1 MNTQKRSELIELY
14 NRLEKTLD
22 KSRKEARAKR
32 HQRGNRTARE
42 NLEDLIDENS
52 FIEYGQLAV
61 AAQRSRRDY
70 EELQTSTAADGILTG
85 ICTINKD
92 NIGKNNAHAVVIIND
107 YSVLAGTQGYFHHKK
122 LDRMCA
128 LAAKYSL
135 PVIMFTSESI
145 GR

>member
-52 FIEYGQLAV
+52 FVEYGQLAV

-128 LAAKYSL
+128 LFS
-135 PVIMFTSESI
+135 V
-145 GR
+145 

>member
-85 ICTINKD
+85 ICTINK
-92 NIGKNNAHAVVIIND
+92 I
-107 YSVLAGTQGYFHHKK
+107 T
-122 LDRMCA
+122 
-128 LAAKYSL
+128 
-135 PVIMFTSESI
+135 
-145 GR
+145 